1 MLLAFIVVPLIQKE
15 LDVFREIVWNT
26 HRIRVQKETHL
37 PSGIPNHIYSF
48 PEEYDLEECGMFF
61 VLQEIKT
68 AVNNMNNINSLGY
81 VCGVHDNVNIW

>member
-1 MLLAFIVVPLIQKE
+1 MFSGRLFGTPIE
-15 LDVFREIVWNT
+15 LEYKRRHICQVESQIT
-26 HRIRVQKETHL
+26 YI
-37 PSGIPNHIYSF
+37 GIW